1 MKIILILSLSLLLA
15 SCGFKIV
22 NQQNMDIIDIQSINV
37 IGEKRI
43 GYSLK
48 NNILLIS
55 KSNSKNKY
63 DVQIK
68 ITKKKTNKIKDS
80 GGKVTRYNLSIAAN
94 LELINLDNK
103 KKIQRI
109 FLRNAD
115 YNIAKIHSDTITNEK
130 KTALNITK
138 QLSEDIISFIT
149 LAMRNK

>member
-68 ITKKKTNKIKDS
+68 ITKKKN
-80 GGKVTRYNLSIAAN
+80 
-94 LELINLDNK
+94 
-103 KKIQRI
+103 
-109 FLRNAD
+109 
-115 YNIAKIHSDTITNEK
+115 
-130 KTALNITK
+130 
-138 QLSEDIISFIT
+138 
-149 LAMRNK
+149 